1 MFLKRYVTALFK
13 RQWGAN
19 LIKYEGVQLPG
30 GTTLNGRSLFEEAI
44 TELRETEEQASLKFE
59 LPVDFMV
66 GPG

>member
-1 MFLKRYVTALFK
+1 MEAEKQDRFMKE
-13 RQWGAN
+13 
-19 LIKYEGVQLPG
+19 LISRETK
-30 GTTLNGRSLFEEAI
+30 EAI